1 MENNFDS
8 KYVISCMYTY
18 VDEIGSYCAT
28 CAATLVVDFII
39 NSGN

>member
-8 KYVISCMYTY
+8 KYVILYTY